1 MNILGFFYSLD
12 YHLIEVCFKIPN
24 LKRVPSFQFRS
35 RKTQQAKNL
44 QDTRHEATEKKE
56 ETRVCKFEEL
66 ALKRE
71 VRVCGREKENGP
83 DAGNGRSLS

>member
-1 MNILGFFYSLD
+1 M
-12 YHLIEVCFKIPN
+12 K
-24 LKRVPSFQFRS
+24 
-35 RKTQQAKNL
+35 QQK
-44 QDTRHEATEKKE
+44 KKE

>member
-1 MNILGFFYSLD
+1 MD
-12 YHLIEVCFKIPN
+12 
-24 LKRVPSFQFRS
+24 
-35 RKTQQAKNL
+35 KTRDMKQQ
-44 QDTRHEATEKKE
+44 RKKE

-71 VRVCGREKENGP
+71 VRVCGRKKENGP